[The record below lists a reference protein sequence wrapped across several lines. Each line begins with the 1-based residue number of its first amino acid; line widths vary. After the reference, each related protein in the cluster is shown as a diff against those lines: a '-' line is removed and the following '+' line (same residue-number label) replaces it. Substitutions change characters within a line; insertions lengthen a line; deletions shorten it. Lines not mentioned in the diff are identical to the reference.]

1 MGNSA
6 TECGELVCWSAFQ
19 ADVVLSWSVHT
30 AQPEFFKLGRQL
42 QARPVLQL
50 GYSWQLTTEA
60 HRVDGLGPGWA
71 SSKSDFLISELLQN
85 CSKAVFMGVEA
96 PKAGSTDSLGGREV
110 NARDHLETEQRS
122 MQRVCPEVEHPKL
135 KYRVGR
141 GPHR

>member
-30 AQPEFFKLGRQL
+30 AQPEFFKLGRQS

-71 SSKSDFLISELLQN
+71 SSRSEFLMSDLLQN
-85 CSKAVFMGVEA
+85 CSKVGLMGVEA
-96 PKAGSTDSLGGREV
+96 PKAGGRS
-110 NARDHLETEQRS
+110 QI
-122 MQRVCPEVEHPKL
+122 P
-135 KYRVGR
+135 
-141 GPHR
+141 